1 MLSIAAMQV
10 KDIGGVLALE
20 KGSLSAWS
28 KEHLEDEL
36 RQAAGFQF
44 VARDALSEKLLGVLC
59 GRIAADEG
67 EILKLAVEG
76 SARRTGIATELLHYG
91 LDYCRQQGVKH
102 GYLELRATNAAARKL
117 YEKCGFVEAGKRKG
131 YYDAPREDAILM
143 QLEL

>member
-1 MLSIAAMQV
+1 MLSIATMQV
-10 KDIGGVLALE
+10 EDIDGVLALE

-28 KEHLEDEL
+28 KEHLKDEL

-102 GYLELRATNAAARKL
+102 GYLELRAANAAARKL

>member
-10 KDIGGVLALE
+10 EDIGGVLALE
-20 KGSLSAWS
+20 KGSLSAWN
-28 KEHLEDEL
+28 KKYLEDEL

-102 GYLELRATNAAARKL
+102 GYLELRASNAAARQL